1 MQILWNYLK
10 PHRWL
15 VFWSLLLAGAS
26 QVLIMIDPLIFGKII
41 DDYASVPSA
50 RPQPELVRG
59 VLYWLGIAIA
69 VALLARAAKSFQEY
83 MMRLVVQKF
92 GMQVFND
99 GLKQTLR
106 LSFEEYEEQRS
117 GETLAV
123 LQKVR
128 TDTERFINAFINILF
143 TSLVGMGFLVWYA
156 ITKHWALI
164 PVFVV
169 GILVL
174 GGLTGLLSKK
184 MKSVQRA
191 INRETLQLSGAI
203 TESLRNIELVKSLGL
218 TFPEIRRLKMFTQQ
232 IFNLEMQ
239 KTRQVRTLSFLQGTT
254 LNLLK
259 QSILFILLWLIFR
272 SILTT
277 GELITMQFITTAI
290 FVPLQ
295 FLQSLSNPPL
305 TILVTA
311 YEKYALEGYNLQV
324 ADYLLKP
331 FSFERFLKA
340 CNRADE
346 LLKLRQQPSP
356 AKDFFVNVEYTQVK
370 ITVADIEYIEGLKDY
385 IKIHL
390 SSSPKPVLTRMTI
403 KAMEEKL
410 PAGAF
415 IRTHKSYLVAASK
428 ITMIKR
434 DLVYIGKTEIPVSES
449 YKENV
454 NRLSNS

>member
-1 MQILWNYLK
+1 
-10 PHRWL
+10 
-15 VFWSLLLAGAS
+15 
-26 QVLIMIDPLIFGKII
+26 MIRCIII
-41 DDYASVPSA
+41 DDEP
-50 RPQPELVRG
+50 LVRE
-59 VLYWLGIAIA
+59 
-69 VALLARAAKSFQEY
+69 LLEDNIRRIPYLQLE
-83 MMRLVVQKF
+83 
-92 GMQVFND
+92 
-99 GLKQTLR
+99 
-106 LSFEEYEEQRS
+106 RS
-117 GETLAV
+117 C
-123 LQKVR
+123 R
-128 TDTERFINAFINILF
+128 NA
-143 TSLVGMGFLVWYA
+143 MEA
-156 ITKHWALI
+156 
-164 PVFVV
+164 
-169 GILVL
+169 
-174 GGLTGLLSKK
+174 
-184 MKSVQRA
+184 M
-191 INRETLQLSGAI
+191 ETLQSGHIDLMFLDIQMPGLSG
-203 TESLRNIELVKSLGL
+203 
-218 TFPEIRRLKMFTQQ
+218 
-232 IFNLEMQ
+232 
-239 KTRQVRTLSFLQGTT
+239 
-254 LNLLK
+254 
-259 QSILFILLWLIFR
+259 
-272 SILTT
+272 
-277 GELITMQFITTAI
+277 
-290 FVPLQ
+290 LQ
-295 FLQSLSNPPL
+295 FLQSLSSPPL